1 MLMLAVVVGF
11 LATMSVQ
18 PVQSASAQPT
28 GAPIPRLVVHE
39 SRGTAGEPLPLGL
52 TMQGGTDGVVVI
64 VTGLIPG
71 MSLSSGTAAGAD
83 AWQVPATD
91 LADTWVGPPLDF
103 VGTVDLVAELHL
115 DGARIGDR
123 RPIRI
128 EWIATSR
135 AVAAQVPTT
144 TPVPEAVP
152 TAAPVPMTTLVPEAV
167 PAAAQVPTTTP
178 APEAAPTAAQVPT
191 AMLAPE
197 AVLTPRQLDHDGI
210 KAEQSG
216 ERTREQPG
224 ERARQK
230 RVASKATVPMRE
242 KKSVAASAP
251 RRAPDAPPLPDRP
264 QEMQLASQP
273 TQPRDEQRTG
283 RVSNDPPGIL
293 GLLLPGRRSEP
304 VAEGTNPIGPERM
317 SVATTSSDKATREEA
332 DAPSPERMQNQ
343 CDYRGCAKD
352 YRSFRAS
359 DCTFQPPYGGPRKTC
374 EKRARQA
381 GARSAEV
388 PQRAAQVQAQTPAQQ
403 CNPVVCARLF
413 RSFDPSDCT
422 YQPISGGARRTC
434 DR

>member
-1 MLMLAVVVGF
+1 MLMLAVAVVGF

-83 AWQVPATD
+83 TWQVPATD

-135 AVAAQVPTT
+135 PVTAQVPTT

-152 TAAPVPMTTLVPEAV
+152 TAAPAPMTMPMPEAV
-167 PAAAQVPTTTP
+167 
-178 APEAAPTAAQVPT
+178 PTAAQVPT

-197 AVLTPRQLDHDGI
+197 AVPIARQLDRDEI
-210 KAEQSG
+210 KA
-216 ERTREQPG
+216 EQPG
-224 ERARQK
+224 ERAQQK
-230 RVASKATVPMRE
+230 RAASKAAVPLRE
-242 KKSVAASAP
+242 KRAATASAP
-251 RRAPDAPPLPDRP
+251 RRAPDAPALPDRQ

-273 TQPRDEQRTG
+273 TQTRDDQGTARI
-283 RVSNDPPGIL
+283 SNDPPGIL

-317 SVATTSSDKATREEA
+317 SVATVSSDKATREEA

-359 DCTFQPPYGGPRKTC
+359 DCTYQPPRGGPRKIC
-374 EKRARQA
+374 QK
-381 GARSAEV
+381 GARPAEA
-388 PQRAAQVQAQTPAQQ
+388 PQRAAQVQTPTRAPQ
-403 CNPVVCARLF
+403 CNLVVCARLY
-413 RSFDPSDCT
+413 RSFAPSDCT
-422 YQPISGGARRTC
+422 YQPHSGGARRTC